1 MVRDVVA
8 IGDKVELK
16 LMDKNE
22 DAVKKIYKSKVLD
35 FKDYASVI
43 IAMPIIKGRVIPLSV
58 GDKYSLRFFTQTG
71 LYECKGLI
79 TDRANDDKIYIL
91 TVELTSAL
99 EKYQRRQFFRLSCVL
114 DTDYY
119 IATEAELT
127 LRYKLKQNIFK
138 SPEDKQACIDALEQC
153 KKEWQLGIV
162 VDLSGGGARLMSE
175 NIHDVGSTMQM
186 QIHFNSKV
194 SMKSDCLMGVI
205 ISTEKMTNRVGFY
218 GYRVQFLELHK
229 EDRESIIKYI
239 FEEEIKQRTKD
250 KNNL

>member
-114 DTDYY
+114 DAEYY

-153 KKEWQLGIV
+153 RKEWQPGIV

-175 NIHDVGSTMQM
+175 NIHEVGSTMQM

-205 ISTEKMTNRVGFY
+205 ISTDKMTNRVGFY
-218 GYRVQFLELHK
+218 EYRVQFLELHK

-239 FEEEIKQRTKD
+239 FDEEIKQRTKD

>member
-79 TDRANDDKIYIL
+79 TDRANDDKVYIL

-153 KKEWQLGIV
+153 KKEWQQGIV

-205 ISTEKMTNRVGFY
+205 ISKEKMTNRVGFY
-218 GYRVQFLELHK
+218 EYRVQFLELHK